1 MKKSTTRATIIMICL
16 IVLLVAFYAY
26 LSNRR
31 REEKA
36 EAIMTPIQEAL
47 SRDLQNDYPATPK
60 EVVKYYNQLL
70 MCFYNEECTEEE
82 IVDLGEKARV
92 LYDAELLEEN
102 QPDTYFVRLRG
113 DIQDYRENKRKI
125 TSSAV
130 AASTSVIYDTLEGH
144 SFARILCGYNI
155 KENTTNYPLKQVY
168 LLRRDED
175 KHWKIYGWE
184 DAAMIQE

>member
-1 MKKSTTRATIIMICL
+1 MKKSTTRITIAMICL
-16 IVLLVAFYAY
+16 IVLLVALYAY

-31 REEKA
+31 KEERT
-36 EAIMTPIQEAL
+36 ETVMTPVQEAM

-70 MCFYNEECTEEE
+70 MCFYNEECTEDE
-82 IVDLGEKARV
+82 ITELGEKARE

-102 QPDTYFVRLRG
+102 QPETYMVRLRD
-113 DIQDYRENKRKI
+113 DIQDYKENKRRI

-130 AASTSVIYDTLEGH
+130 AASTSVVYDTLDGH

-155 KENTTNYPLKQVY
+155 KEDKENYPLKQVY

-175 KHWKIYGWE
+175 KRWKIYGWE